1 MLCGA
6 SKQKKKKKKKLKCK
20 KEYSSMGDMSF
31 KKRNRFQ
38 SWIEQHI

>member
-6 SKQKKKKKKKLKCK
+6 SKQKKKKKKKLNLK
-20 KEYSSMGDMSF
+20 KKNPDIGDMSF

-38 SWIEQHI
+38 S